1 MIYKVKSPCLQATS
15 SLSHA
20 LRLYADAFNTGNLIR
35 RPGTRYDY
43 AANHL
48 LLAGSSPPLTPE
60 AVAANLPLTTE
71 KKWWVVVV
79 GKETGVFCS
88 KTLMEYLSASGNNE
102 CAGAVHYSRPTRAE
116 ALAAYEAAYYS
127 GYVFKI

>member
-1 MIYKVKSPCLQATS
+1 MSRALQ
-15 SLSHA
+15 
-20 LRLYADAFNTGNLIR
+20 LYADAFNANGLVR
-35 RPGTRYDY
+35 RPGDRYDY

-48 LLAGSSPPLTPE
+48 LLAGASPPLTPE
-60 AVAANLPLTTE
+60 AVAASLPLTTE
-71 KKWWVVVV
+71 KKWWVVTV

-88 KTLMEYLSASGNNE
+88 HTLVEYLSAHND
-102 CAGAVHYSRPTRAE
+102 CAAAVHYHRPTRAE